1 MSKLNSITVSNL
13 RKFGPGVQ
21 IELSP
26 GATIVLAPNGT
37 GKTTLFEAIEFGLT
51 GRIARLHDDI
61 NHVIR
66 DDEAFAQVSLNFADF
81 TATSKVTAAGKV
93 SQEGDLSD
101 LFPGIPKNDL
111 PFLLRLTHLLDQR
124 ENEWIVKADEKDAG
138 SQLAKLPIGREGSR
152 AGATLPSVRRSLTD
166 EKNRQQKG
174 LIDLE
179 KELGDWNRL
188 IQERDIA
195 AAGAVGALRPQEH
208 LAKVVSEVAVQT
220 ESLEQISP
228 GLLSEPVNQ
237 DTLALAHSAL
247 LDILRIK
254 VERVQALI
262 VVLAEADGLVESF
275 GAVRS
280 RLEMLSAQLAAARE
294 TLDSHSKSRTE
305 QATLLQEHQTN
316 IQLAQQERVSVAQ
329 ALERLVNEAG
339 AKQQVEHRNQA
350 LTEAATVVGD
360 AEQQCAALR
369 EKHERNLQ
377 IQNQHAQLDN
387 QFQSLDQTEKRLRE
401 GQRLVI
407 EWEATET
414 RLKENR
420 KESDLLEEILA
431 HLGAELAE
439 KRAAQQACK
448 TAEDA
453 ARNHYQALSS
463 SADAIRQA
471 VASIAEH
478 LPPEQGSCPLCL
490 YPHGAE
496 DLHNRVTSALQAIN
510 PSLTDADQQ
519 LKAAVEALAASD
531 AEVVS
536 ALEAV
541 GDCQANLAALD
552 DMCQVL
558 ERAIVQFRIDPI
570 LASDSVPLA
579 KESLRVQL
587 EGISASRRSLTDRR
601 AGLEPLIAQD
611 TFDQALHAYKTA
623 VAALDQ
629 ARVRHSES
637 LTRRDQAI
645 AALSALTS
653 GAPGGRS
660 LEELTVQRNQL
671 DDRIRELHGKADTV
685 QSALDAQ
692 QSQLLELSSAVRTTE
707 EAIRHAQSQLA
718 SLRASWQRL
727 GLMGDPLAEAAQ
739 ARVSNLRSTLAGL
752 ESNLGMLENLGVEIS
767 AWAKLNESQL
777 AQRLID
783 VQRLDRTEESFFA
796 YLNDRITIATGQLA
810 DLTKLSDA
818 MDALDGF
825 LKKEIGNVQKHVS
838 KVVPRW
844 QALLKRVV
852 RETRF
857 HEASLKFFTSYNK
870 ERAEVSVPLGK
881 KSAPVPDVASEAQ
894 LTDLQ
899 LTFLLSMAMSHQWSP
914 WKALLLDDPTQHHDL
929 VHASAVFDLLRDYI
943 VDHGFQVVIATHD
956 ALQARYFMRKLQNDG
971 IEAKIWS
978 LVPTDSG
985 VTAEEGHRKQ
995 QTSLA
1000 PPPVS

>member
-1 MSKLNSITVSNL
+1 MSKLNSITLSNL
-13 RKFGPGVQ
+13 RKFGPAVE

-61 NHVIR
+61 KHVIR

-93 SQEGDLSD
+93 SQEGDLTA
-101 LFPGIPKNDL
+101 LFPGIPENDL

-124 ENEWIVKADEKDAG
+124 ENEWIVKADDKDAG

-152 AGATLPSVRRSLTD
+152 AGATLPSVRRSLT
-166 EKNRQQKG
+166 EQKSREQRG

-179 KELGDWNRL
+179 KELGEWNRL

-195 AAGAVGALRPQEH
+195 TAGAVGALRPQEH
-208 LAKVVSEVAVQT
+208 LAKAISEAAVQT
-220 ESLEQISP
+220 QSLEQIPP

-237 DTLALAHSAL
+237 DTLVLAHSAL

-262 VVLAEADGLVESF
+262 VGLAEANGLVESF

-280 RLEMLSAQLAAARE
+280 RLDTLNVQLASASE
-294 TLDSHSKSRTE
+294 TLGSHSKIRTDN
-305 QATLLQEHQTN
+305 ATLLQEHHAN
-316 IQLAQQERVSVAQ
+316 ILLAQQERVSVGQ
-329 ALERLVNEAG
+329 ALEQLVNEAG
-339 AKQQVEHRNQA
+339 ARQQVDHRNQA
-350 LTEAATVVGD
+350 LTEAATAVRN
-360 AEQQCAALR
+360 AEQHFAALR
-369 EKHERNLQ
+369 QKHERNLQ
-377 IQNQHAQLDN
+377 IRNQHAQLDN
-387 QFQSLDQTEKRLRE
+387 QLQSLDQTEKRLRE

-407 EWEATET
+407 EWEATEE

-420 KESDLLEEILA
+420 KESDLLEEVLA

-439 KRAAQQACK
+439 KRAAQEACK
-448 TAEDA
+448 AAEDA
-453 ARNHYQALSS
+453 ARVHYQALSS

-478 LPPEQGSCPLCL
+478 LPPEQESCPLCL
-490 YPHGAE
+490 HSHGAAE
-496 DLHNRVTSALQAIN
+496 LHDRVAKALQAIN
-510 PSLTDADQQ
+510 PSLASADQQ
-519 LKAAVEALAASD
+519 LKAAAEAFAASA
-531 AEVVS
+531 AEVAS

-541 GDCQANLAALD
+541 GDCQAKLAALD
-552 DMCQVL
+552 DIRQVL
-558 ERAIVQFRIDPI
+558 EREIVQFRIDPI
-570 LASDSVPLA
+570 LASDSVSLA

-587 EGISASRRSLTDRR
+587 DGIASSRRSLTNRR
-601 AGLEPLIAQD
+601 TGLEPLVAQEA
-611 TFDQALHAYKTA
+611 FEQALHTYETA
-623 VAALDQ
+623 VNALDQ
-629 ARVRHSES
+629 ARVQHSEA
-637 LTRRDQAI
+637 LTRLDQAV
-645 AALSALTS
+645 ATLSALTTS
-653 GAPGGRS
+653 APIGRT
-660 LEELTVQRNQL
+660 LEELTVQKNQL
-671 DDRIRELHGKADTV
+671 DDRISELNGKVDTV
-685 QSALDAQ
+685 QTELDAQ
-692 QSQLLELSSAVRTTE
+692 QSQLLELSGAVRSLE
-707 EAIRHAQSQLA
+707 EAIRHVQTQLA
-718 SLRASWQRL
+718 SLRASWL
-727 GLMGDPLAEAAQ
+727 GLGLEGDPLAEAAK
-739 ARVSNLRSTLAGL
+739 ARASTLRSTLVDL
-752 ESNLGMLENLGVEIS
+752 ENNLRMLENLGVEIS
-767 AWAKLNESQL
+767 AWTKLNESQL

-783 VQRLDRTEESFFA
+783 AQRLDRTEESFFA
-796 YLNDRITIATGQLA
+796 YLNDRIASATGQLA
-810 DLTKLSDA
+810 DLTKLSEA
-818 MDALDGF
+818 MDALDAF

-857 HEASLKFFTSYNK
+857 HEASLNFFTHYNK
-870 ERAEVSVPLGK
+870 ERAEVLVPLGS

-956 ALQARYFMRKLQNDG
+956 ALQARYFLRKLQNDG

-978 LVPTDSG
+978 LVPTDNG
-985 VTAEEGHRKQ
+985 VTAEEGQRKQ
-995 QTSLA
+995 RSSLA

>member
-1 MSKLNSITVSNL
+1 MSKLNSITLSNL
-13 RKFGPGVQ
+13 RKFGAGVE

-61 NHVIR
+61 KHVIR
-66 DDEAFAQVSLNFADF
+66 DDEEFAQVSLNFADF
-81 TATSKVTAAGKV
+81 TATSKITAAGNV
-93 SQEGDLSD
+93 SQEGDLTT
-101 LFPGIPKNDL
+101 LFPGIPENDL

-152 AGATLPSVRRSLTD
+152 VGATLPSVRRSLT
-166 EKNRQQKG
+166 EQKNREQQG

-179 KELGDWNRL
+179 KELGEWNRL

-195 AAGAVGALRPQEH
+195 AAGAIGALRPQEH
-208 LAKVVSEVAVQT
+208 LAKAISEAAVQT
-220 ESLEQISP
+220 QSLDQIPP

-237 DTLALAHSAL
+237 DTLALAQSAL

-262 VVLAEADGLVESF
+262 VGLAEADGLVESF
-275 GAVRS
+275 SAVRS
-280 RLEMLSAQLAAARE
+280 RLDALNTQLASANE
-294 TLDSHSKSRTE
+294 TLDSHSKIRTE
-305 QATLLQEHQTN
+305 NATLLQEHQTN
-316 IQLAQQERVSVAQ
+316 IQLAQQELVSVGQ

-339 AKQQVEHRNQA
+339 ARQQVDHRNQA
-350 LTEAATVVGD
+350 LTEVATAVRN
-360 AEQQCAALR
+360 AEEQCAALQ

-377 IQNQHAQLDN
+377 IRNQHTQLDN
-387 QFQSLDQTEKRLRE
+387 QFQSLDQTEKQLRE

-407 EWEATET
+407 EWEATEE
-414 RLKENR
+414 RLNENR
-420 KESDLLEEILA
+420 KESDLLEEVLA

-439 KRAAQQACK
+439 KRAAQEACK
-448 TAEDA
+448 AAEDA
-453 ARNHYQALSS
+453 ARVHYQALSS

-478 LPPEQGSCPLCL
+478 LPPEQESCPLCL
-490 YPHGAE
+490 HPHGAAE
-496 DLHNRVTSALQAIN
+496 LQDRVAKALQAIN
-510 PSLTDADQQ
+510 PSLTSADQR
-519 LKAAVEALAASD
+519 LKAALEALAASD
-531 AEVVS
+531 AEVAT

-541 GDCQANLAALD
+541 GDCQAKLAALD
-552 DMCQVL
+552 DIRQVL
-558 ERAIVQFRIDPI
+558 EREIVQFRIDPI

-587 EGISASRRSLTDRR
+587 DGISSSRKSLINRR
-601 AGLEPLIAQD
+601 AGLEPLVAQEV
-611 TFDQALHAYKTA
+611 FEQALHAYEIA

-629 ARVRHSES
+629 ARVQHSEA
-637 LTRRDQAI
+637 LTRLDQAV
-645 AALSALTS
+645 ATLSALTT
-653 GAPGGRS
+653 GTPIGRT
-660 LEELTVQRNQL
+660 LEELTVQKNQL
-671 DDRIRELHGKADTV
+671 DDRITELNGKVNTV

-692 QSQLLELSSAVRTTE
+692 QSQLLELRSAVRTIE
-707 EAIRHAQSQLA
+707 EAIRYAQSQLA
-718 SLRASWQRL
+718 SLRASWQGL
-727 GLMGDPLAEAAQ
+727 GLVGDPLAEAAQ
-739 ARVSNLRSTLAGL
+739 ARASTLRSTLVDL
-752 ESNLGMLENLGVEIS
+752 ERNLRLLENLGVEIS

-783 VQRLDRTEESFFA
+783 AQRLDRSEESFFA
-796 YLNDRITIATGQLA
+796 YLNDRIAFATGQLA

-818 MDALDGF
+818 MDALDAF

-857 HEASLKFFTSYNK
+857 HEASLKFFTHYNK
-870 ERAEVSVPLGK
+870 ERAEVSVPLGN

-929 VHASAVFDLLRDYI
+929 VHASAVFDVLRDYI

-956 ALQARYFMRKLQNDG
+956 ALQARYFLRKLQNDG
-971 IEAKIWS
+971 IDAKIWT
-978 LVPTDSG
+978 LVPTEHG
-985 VTAEEGHRKQ
+985 VTADEGHWKQ
-995 QTSLA
+995 RIR
-1000 PPPVS
+1000 

>member
-1 MSKLNSITVSNL
+1 MSKLNSITLTNL
-13 RKFGPGVQ
+13 RKFGPGVE

-51 GRIARLHDDI
+51 GRIARLKKDI
-61 NHVIR
+61 KHVIR

-81 TATSKVTAAGKV
+81 TATSKVTTAGKV
-93 SQEGDLSD
+93 SQQGDLSS
-101 LFPGIPKNDL
+101 LFPGIPESDL

-124 ENEWIVKADEKDAG
+124 ENEWIVKAEEREAG

-152 AGATLPSVRRSLTD
+152 AGSTLPSVRRSLT
-166 EKNRQQKG
+166 EQKSREQQR

-179 KELGDWNRL
+179 KELQEWNRL

-195 AAGAVGALRPQEH
+195 AAGAIGALRPQDH
-208 LAKVVSEVAVQT
+208 LAKAISDAAVQT
-220 ESLEQISP
+220 QSLDQIPP

-237 DTLALAHSAL
+237 DTLALAQTAL
-247 LDILRIK
+247 WEILHIK

-262 VVLAEADGLVESF
+262 VGLAEADGLVESF
-275 GAVRS
+275 SAVRS
-280 RLEMLSAQLAAARE
+280 RLGALNTQLAIANE
-294 TLDSHSKSRTE
+294 TLDRHSKSRTE
-305 QATLLQEHQTN
+305 NATLLKEHQDN
-316 IQLAQQERVSVAQ
+316 IQLANQERVSVGQ

-339 AKQQVEHRNQA
+339 ARQQVDHRNQA
-350 LTEAATVVGD
+350 LTEAATAVTN
-360 AEQQCAALR
+360 AEEQCAALR

-377 IQNQHAQLDN
+377 IRNQHAQLDN
-387 QFQSLDQTEKRLRE
+387 QLQSLDLTEKQLVE

-407 EWEATET
+407 EWEATEE

-420 KESDLLEEILA
+420 KESDLLEDVLT

-439 KRAAQQACK
+439 KRAAQEACK
-448 TAEDA
+448 VAEDA
-453 ARNHYQALSS
+453 ARAHYQALSA

-478 LPPEQGSCPLCL
+478 LPSEQESCPLCL
-490 YPHGAE
+490 YPHGATE
-496 DLHNRVTSALQAIN
+496 LHERVAKALQSIN
-510 PSLTDADQQ
+510 PSLTSADQQ
-519 LKAAVEALAASD
+519 LKAAVEALAASN
-531 AEVVS
+531 AEVIS
-536 ALEAV
+536 ALEVV
-541 GDCQANLAALD
+541 GDCQAKLAALD
-552 DMCQVL
+552 DVRRAL
-558 ERAIVQFRIDPI
+558 EREIVQFRIDPI

-579 KESLRVQL
+579 KESLRVRL
-587 EGISASRRSLTDRR
+587 DGVSASRKTMTDRR
-601 AGLEPLIAQD
+601 SGLEPLVAQEAFEQAQHA
-611 TFDQALHAYKTA
+611 FDIA

-629 ARVRHSES
+629 ARVQHSEA
-637 LTRRDQAI
+637 LTRLNQAV
-645 AALSALTS
+645 ATLSALTTD
-653 GAPGGRS
+653 APVVRT
-660 LEELTVQRNQL
+660 LEELTAQKNQL
-671 DDRIRELHGKADTV
+671 DDRILELNGQVDTV

-692 QSQLLELSSAVRTTE
+692 QRQLQELSSAVRTTE
-707 EAIRHAQSQLA
+707 ETMRHAQAQLA

-727 GLMGDPLAEAAQ
+727 GLEGDPLAEAAQ
-739 ARVSNLRSTLAGL
+739 ARASILRSTLADL
-752 ESNLGMLENLGVEIS
+752 ESNLGLLENLGVEIS

-783 VQRLDRTEESFFA
+783 AQRLDRSEESFFA
-796 YLNDRITIATGQLA
+796 YLNDRIAIAAGQLV

-818 MDALDGF
+818 MDTLDAF
-825 LKKEIGNVQKHVS
+825 LRKEIENVQKHVS

-857 HEASLKFFTSYNK
+857 HEASLNFFSHYNR
-870 ERAEVSVPLGK
+870 ERAEVLVPLGNK
-881 KSAPVPDVASEAQ
+881 TAPVPDVASEAQ

-956 ALQARYFMRKLQNDG
+956 ALQARYFLRKLQNDG

-978 LVPTDSG
+978 LVPTDNG
-985 VTAEEGHRKQ
+985 VTAEEGQRKQ
-995 QTSLA
+995 RGNLA
-1000 PPPVS
+1000 PPSVT

>member
-1 MSKLNSITVSNL
+1 MSKLNSITLSNL
-13 RKFGPGVQ
+13 RKFGPDVE

-61 NHVIR
+61 KHVIR

-81 TATSKVTAAGKV
+81 TATSKITAAGNV
-93 SQEGDLSD
+93 SQEGDLTA
-101 LFPGIPKNDL
+101 LFPGIPKSDV

-124 ENEWIVKADEKDAG
+124 ENEWIVKAGEKEAG

-152 AGATLPSVRRSLTD
+152 VGATLPSVRRSLT
-166 EKNRQQKG
+166 EQKSREQQA
-174 LIDLE
+174 LIELE
-179 KELGDWNRL
+179 KELQEWNRL

-195 AAGAVGALRPQEH
+195 AAGAIGALRPQEH
-208 LAKVVSEVAVQT
+208 LAKVLSEAAVRTQ
-220 ESLEQISP
+220 SLEQIP
-228 GLLSEPVNQ
+228 TGLLSEPVNQ
-237 DTLALAHSAL
+237 DTLVLAQSAL
-247 LDILRIK
+247 LNVLRIK
-254 VERVQALI
+254 VERVQALL
-262 VVLAEADGLVESF
+262 VGLAEADGLVESF
-275 GAVRS
+275 STVRS
-280 RLEMLSAQLAAARE
+280 RLDALNTQLASANE
-294 TLDSHSKSRTE
+294 TLDNHSKIRADN
-305 QATLLQEHQTN
+305 ATLLQEHQAN
-316 IQLAQQERVSVAQ
+316 IQLAQQELVSVGQ

-339 AKQQVEHRNQA
+339 ARQQVDHRNQA
-350 LTEAATVVGD
+350 LTEAAAAVRI
-360 AEQQCAALR
+360 AEEQFAALQD
-369 EKHERNLQ
+369 KHERNLQ
-377 IQNQHAQLDN
+377 IRNQHTQLDN
-387 QFQSLDQTEKRLRE
+387 QLQLLDQTEKQLRE

-407 EWEATET
+407 EWEAAEE

-420 KESDLLEEILA
+420 KESDLLEEVLA

-439 KRAAQQACK
+439 KRAVQEACK
-448 TAEDA
+448 AAEDA
-453 ARNHYQALSS
+453 ARVHYQALSS

-478 LPPEQGSCPLCL
+478 LPSEQESCPLCL
-490 YPHGAE
+490 YPHGAVKLQE
-496 DLHNRVTSALQAIN
+496 RVAKALQAIN
-510 PSLTDADQQ
+510 PSLTSADQR
-519 LKAAVEALAASD
+519 LKAAVDALAASD

-541 GDCQANLAALD
+541 GDCQAKLAALD
-552 DMCQVL
+552 DIRRVL
-558 ERAIVQFRIDPI
+558 EREIIQFRIDPI

-587 EGISASRRSLTDRR
+587 DGVSASRKNLTDRR
-601 AGLEPLIAQD
+601 SGLEPLVAQEDFEQAQHAFDIAV
-611 TFDQALHAYKTA
+611 T
-623 VAALDQ
+623 ALDQ
-629 ARVRHSES
+629 ARVQHSEA
-637 LTRRDQAI
+637 LTRLDQAV
-645 AALSALTS
+645 ATLSALTTD
-653 GAPGGRS
+653 APVVRT
-660 LEELTVQRNQL
+660 LEELTVQKSQL
-671 DDRIRELHGKADTV
+671 DDRISVLNGQVDTV

-692 QSQLLELSSAVRTTE
+692 QRQLQELSSAVRTTE

-718 SLRASWQRL
+718 SLRASWQGL
-727 GLMGDPLAEAAQ
+727 GLEGDPLAEVAQ
-739 ARVSNLRSTLAGL
+739 ARASTLRSTLADL
-752 ESNLGMLENLGVEIS
+752 ESNLGLLENLGVEIS

-783 VQRLDRTEESFFA
+783 AQRLDRTEESFFSD
-796 YLNDRITIATGQLA
+796 LNERIAIATGQLA
-810 DLTKLSDA
+810 DLTKLSEA
-818 MDALDGF
+818 MDALDAF
-825 LKKEIGNVQKHVS
+825 LKKEIGNVQKHVR

-857 HEASLKFFTSYNK
+857 HEASLNFFTHYNR
-870 ERAEVSVPLGK
+870 ERAEVVVPLGK

-956 ALQARYFMRKLQNDG
+956 ALQARYFLRKLQNDG
-971 IEAKIWS
+971 IDAKIWT
-978 LVPTDSG
+978 LVPTEHG
-985 VTAEEGHRKQ
+985 VTAEEGHWKQ
-995 QTSLA
+995 RIR
-1000 PPPVS
+1000 